1 MKSKERDGLW
11 REIILTEK
19 KATEVRREEI
29 IAASLSLVEQYGL
42 EKLNISDIAKAVD
55 LVPSAIYRHFGGKEE
70 IIESLIE
77 FAGAYLQGNISQTL
91 LSENHAVGRLEVLFD
106 LHVKLIKEQPAI
118 PRILFSLLSNDK
130 NSRLKQK
137 ILLVINKYVGNITKI
152 IADGQAKGEIPSDID
167 DKAAGILFLGM
178 VQPLAILSQSSDG
191 LSNHCPESL
200 WKIYRRGITC

>member
-91 LSENHAVGRLEVLFD
+91 IAENHGVARLEVLFN
-106 LHVKLIKEQPAI
+106 LHVQLIKEQRAI
-118 PRILFSLLSNDK
+118 PRILFSLLSSDK
-130 NSRLKQK
+130 NSFLKQK

-152 IADGQAKGEIPSDID
+152 IAEGQLKGEIPPDID
-167 DKAAGILFLGM
+167 SEAAGILFLGM
-178 VQPLAILSQSSDG
+178 VQPLAVFSQSGDD
-191 LSNHCPESL
+191 LIDPCPESL
-200 WKIYRRGITC
+200 WKIYRQGITR